1 MEQRPRRSAAS
12 ATKQARIDW
21 EAVERDYR
29 TGKFTLRE
37 LAEKHG
43 CTHQAIDKRA
53 KKHAWTKDLN
63 DVIRQATDAALV
75 AEMVA
80 SSGQAVANTVIAVA
94 EMNKQIIIGQ
104 RKRIA
109 QLQEDA
115 AVAKE
120 KLIALADTVAD
131 IREAGVLVSAM
142 EGLSR
147 ISKTLTEQ
155 ERLIYKLDDDSS
167 TTTTQKRVVVEFRG
181 AE

>member
-1 MEQRPRRSAAS
+1 MASPRKSAAS
-12 ATKQARIDW
+12 ATQRAQIDW

-29 TGKFTLRE
+29 IGKFTLRE

-80 SSGQAVANTVIAVA
+80 SSGQAVATTVIAVA
-94 EMNKQIIIGQ
+94 EMNKQVILGQ
-104 RKRIA
+104 RKRIT

-115 AVAKE
+115 EIAKD
-120 KLIALADTVAD
+120 KLIALADTVSD
-131 IREAGVLVSAM
+131 IREAGVLVSAI
-142 EGLSR
+142 EGLAR

-155 ERLIYKLDDDSS
+155 ERLVYKLDDDSG
-167 TTTTQKRVVVEFRG
+167 TTTTQKRVVLEFRG
-181 AE
+181 AEP